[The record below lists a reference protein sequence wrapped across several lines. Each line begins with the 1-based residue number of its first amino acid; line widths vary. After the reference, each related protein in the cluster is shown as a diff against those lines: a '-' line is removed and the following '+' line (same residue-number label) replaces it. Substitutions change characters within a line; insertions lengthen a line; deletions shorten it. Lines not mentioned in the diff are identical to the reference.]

1 MKTSKLYLIL
11 SIVGMVLSVVI
22 ITPIPYLIGYT
33 IDNVILINKNYTDL
47 YRIVTLI
54 TIIYIL
60 NYCFTLFYQYYMSKV
75 QQNVINEIR
84 LSMIDNIIDS
94 PLHFINSKEKGYIL
108 SRISESQ
115 QIGSIFDPNIL
126 NSLTGIIDLIGSL
139 IVMIS
144 LNWKL
149 TLLCLIIIPIYYFIS
164 KKSSEKISESTVKVH
179 ETSAIF
185 NGEVYEILNGIEDIK
200 LLNAKDTH
208 MLKVSSKLR
217 NMMDSVLKQNLN
229 FICFVQNIIIASD
242 IVTVLILLVSGILIL
257 QNEITVGLYTSFSL
271 YTTKILVAAQS
282 LGTLDIMVKPV
293 CTTIVRVK
301 EFFNLDKESSKN
313 SNNLEV
319 NIKSIYFKDVSFK
332 YSDHSE
338 FIIKEFTEEFKE
350 GDKILLNGPNGS
362 GKTTLVKLITAM
374 YTPTAGC
381 ILINGQDSTNFKKES
396 IREKIGI
403 VSQNIFLFKG
413 TILENIL
420 YGKKN
425 GTRQDV
431 VNLIKE
437 FNLDNYINN
446 FEQGIDTKI
455 VQNGMS
461 ISGGQAQIV
470 AFLRAMIGEKN
481 ILILDEVTSNLDIET
496 RRTIINI
503 LSKIEKNK
511 ILIIISHHDEKIDF
525 INKEIYLENHEH
537 ELAIN
542 YL

>member
-1 MKTSKLYLIL
+1 ME
-11 SIVGMVLSVVI
+11 
-22 ITPIPYLIGYT
+22 
-33 IDNVILINKNYTDL
+33 
-47 YRIVTLI
+47 TLGK
-54 TIIYIL
+54 
-60 NYCFTLFYQYYMSKV
+60 FA
-75 QQNVINEIR
+75 
-84 LSMIDNIIDS
+84 
-94 PLHFINSKEKGYIL
+94 
-108 SRISESQ
+108 
-115 QIGSIFDPNIL
+115 
-126 NSLTGIIDLIGSL
+126 LTGKIRIFR
-139 IVMIS
+139 
-144 LNWKL
+144 
-149 TLLCLIIIPIYYFIS
+149 TL
-164 KKSSEKISESTVKVH
+164 
-179 ETSAIF
+179 
-185 NGEVYEILNGIEDIK
+185 
-200 LLNAKDTH
+200 
-208 MLKVSSKLR
+208 R
-217 NMMDSVLKQNLN
+217 
-229 FICFVQNIIIASD
+229 
-242 IVTVLILLVSGILIL
+242 
-257 QNEITVGLYTSFSL
+257 L

-319 NIKSIYFKDVSFK
+319 NINSIYFKDVSFK
-332 YSDHSE
+332 YSDYSE
-338 FIIKEFTEEFKE
+338 FIIKKFTEEFKE

-374 YTPTAGC
+374 YTPTTGC

-446 FEQGIDTKI
+446 FEQGIDTEI
-455 VQNGMS
+455 VQNGTS

-496 RRTIINI
+496 RKTIINI

-525 INKEIYLENHEH
+525 INKEIYLENQEH
-537 ELAIN
+537 ELAN
-542 YL
+542 